1 MTDREQLLFA
11 IAYALKLKAKMPTRR
26 KDAPPL
32 EVPDYTRV
40 AETVVAHLEEAG
52 YTITRKPYTGAGPGL
67 HSHTLSYS
75 RTD

>member
-1 MTDREQLLFA
+1 MTGREQLLFA

-32 EVPDYTRV
+32 EVGDYTRV

-52 YTITRKPYTGAGPGL
+52 YTVTRKPYTGAGPGL
-67 HSHTLSYS
+67 HSNTPGQF